1 MLSGCMMITEEL
13 MPPKEYTEEEIQA
26 LIDGAKLEPPHYGRE
41 GPLWG
46 QRVYFY
52 TDYDNDDVKT
62 FPWFGDLEKLDIA
75 LQKLS

>member
-1 MLSGCMMITEEL
+1 MFDE
-13 MPPKEYTEEEIQA
+13 PKEFSEEEIQQ
-26 LIDGAKLEPPHYGRE
+26 LIDNAELEPAMGGRE
-41 GPLWG
+41 GPFWR

-62 FPWFGDLEKLDIA
+62 FPWYDDLRKLDIA